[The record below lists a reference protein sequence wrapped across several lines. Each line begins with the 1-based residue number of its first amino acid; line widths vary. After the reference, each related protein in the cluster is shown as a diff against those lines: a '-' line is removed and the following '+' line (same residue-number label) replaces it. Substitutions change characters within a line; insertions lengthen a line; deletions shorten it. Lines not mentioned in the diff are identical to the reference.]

1 MLERRCLTYLHLGG
15 CQNVPAVLL
24 EAVAAFCPDVQIFG
38 HYANKVKKSDF
49 VMDCLTGAFV
59 YRGGGEIAKFAI
71 FRDKSR
77 NRRFSAKNREI
88 DNFPRQIAI

>member
-1 MLERRCLTYLHLGG
+1 MQEFTKKYLELFKIFFTTVTSLGSMFAVYLHG
-15 CQNVPAVLL
+15 P
-24 EAVAAFCPDVQIFG
+24 
-38 HYANKVKKSDF
+38 
-49 VMDCLTGAFV
+49 GAFV
-59 YRGGGEIAKFAI
+59 CRGGVEIAKFAI

>member
-49 VMDCLTGAFV
+49 VMDCLRKTAQD
-59 YRGGGEIAKFAI
+59 EESNSEE
-71 FRDKSR
+71 DK
-77 NRRFSAKNREI
+77 
-88 DNFPRQIAI
+88 DCG